1 MKKVFSPILGHLIE
15 DIGQDLTVF
24 GIVKPQVKPKI
35 HYVKDKQQRGKR
47 NSSDTK

>member
-15 DIGQDLTVF
+15 DRGQDLTVF

-35 HYVKDKQQRGKR
+35 HYVKDNKQRGKR

>member
-15 DIGQDLTVF
+15 DYGQDLTVF

-35 HYVKDKQQRGKR
+35 HYVKDNKQRGKR
-47 NSSDTK
+47 NSSDIK